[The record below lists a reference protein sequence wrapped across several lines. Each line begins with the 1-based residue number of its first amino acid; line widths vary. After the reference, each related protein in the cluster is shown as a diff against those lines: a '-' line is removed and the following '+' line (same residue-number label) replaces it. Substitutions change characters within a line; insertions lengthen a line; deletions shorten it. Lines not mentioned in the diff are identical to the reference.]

1 MLLYKSFASQCPST
15 AADVVAAT
23 DAKTRLLRVID
34 FVVLTKPE
42 ITFLVVLATAVGS
55 IMASSSVNPLGLFH
69 ALLGTALV
77 ASGAAALNQYME
89 RAHDAEMRRTA
100 NRPLPAGRL
109 SPRQALY
116 FGAGLSA
123 AGTVYLALSANA
135 LTSLIGLIALL
146 SYLFVYTPLK
156 RHTYFCTFIGALP
169 GAAPILMGWS
179 AAQGSLVPQAWLLYA
194 TLFFW
199 QFPHFLAIAWLYR
212 EDYAQAGMMMLP
224 DKGHNRGSSLP
235 TMWVASVGLVATTLV
250 PSFIG
255 MTGKVYFHFALWLG
269 LGLLFFV
276 YRISSRSSKHAA
288 RQLLKATVIY
298 LPLLYLSLILD
309 RPG

>member
-1 MLLYKSFASQCPST
+1 MPLYKSFVSQYPST
-15 AADVVAAT
+15 AAHVAAVT
-23 DAKTRLLRVID
+23 YAKTRLARAVD

-55 IMASSSVNPLGLFH
+55 VMASSSINTLGLFH

-89 RAHDAEMRRTA
+89 RAHDAAMRRTA
-100 NRPLPAGRL
+100 NRPLPSGRL
-109 SPRQALY
+109 TPREALY

-123 AGTVYLALSANA
+123 AGTVYLALSANP
-135 LTSLIGLIALL
+135 LTSLIGLLALS
-146 SYLFVYTPLK
+146 SYLFAYTPLK
-156 RHTYFCTFIGALP
+156 RRTYFCTFVGAFP

-179 AAQGSLVPQAWLLYA
+179 AAQGSLAPQAWLLYA
-194 TLFFW
+194 TLFLW

-224 DKGHNRGSSLP
+224 DQDNNRGSSLP
-235 TMWVASVGLVATTLV
+235 TLWVTSVALIAATLV

-255 MTGKVYFHFALWLG
+255 MTGKVYFYPAFCLG

-276 YRISSRSSKHAA
+276 YRISSQASKQAA

-309 RPG
+309 RAG

>member
-1 MLLYKSFASQCPST
+1 M
-15 AADVVAAT
+15 
-23 DAKTRLLRVID
+23 
-34 FVVLTKPE
+34 TKPE

-55 IMASSSVNPLGLFH
+55 VMASSSINTLGLFH

-89 RAHDAEMRRTA
+89 RAHDAAMRRTA
-100 NRPLPAGRL
+100 NRPLPSGRL
-109 SPRQALY
+109 TPREALY

-123 AGTVYLALSANA
+123 AGTVYLALSANP
-135 LTSLIGLIALL
+135 LTSLIGLLALS
-146 SYLFVYTPLK
+146 SYLFAYTPLK
-156 RHTYFCTFIGALP
+156 RRTYFCTFVGAFP

-179 AAQGSLVPQAWLLYA
+179 AAQGSLAPQAWLLYA
-194 TLFFW
+194 TLFLW

-224 DKGHNRGSSLP
+224 DQDNNRGSSLP
-235 TMWVASVGLVATTLV
+235 TLWVTSVALIAATLV

-255 MTGKVYFHFALWLG
+255 MTGKVYFYPAFCLG

-276 YRISSRSSKHAA
+276 YRISSQASKQAA

-309 RPG
+309 RAG